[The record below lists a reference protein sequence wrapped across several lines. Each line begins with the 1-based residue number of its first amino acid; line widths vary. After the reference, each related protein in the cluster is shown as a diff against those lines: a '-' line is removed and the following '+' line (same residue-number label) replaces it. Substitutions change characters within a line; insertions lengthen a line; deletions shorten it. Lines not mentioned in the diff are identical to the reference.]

1 MRGRAA
7 APALTLFCFAI
18 FMAWQALRLRLGAL
32 NSPGPGFF
40 PFWMAVG
47 LALASLALLLPR
59 PSGPEGPP
67 GEATPAPLRGV
78 LMVTGGLAAYGAL
91 LDVLGFVLA
100 SFGFLIYLWA
110 AIDRQPLLRS
120 VLRAGISVSAA
131 YLLFDSL
138 LRVQFPR
145 GPLPF

>member
-1 MRGRAA
+1 MRGRTA
-7 APALTLFCFAI
+7 APALLLFCFAL
-18 FMAWQALRLRLGAL
+18 FMAWRAHRLRLGAL

-47 LALASLALLLPR
+47 LALASLALLLPWR
-59 PSGPEGPP
+59 SAQDGPRA
-67 GEATPAPLRGV
+67 EATPARLCGV
-78 LMVTGGLAAYGAL
+78 LLVTGGIAAYGIL

-100 SFGFLIYLWA
+100 SFGFLFYLWA

-120 VLRAGISVSAA
+120 VLRAGIAVSAT